1 MTISRKT
8 SCLEERDLRKEEQK
22 KYQEKEKEGDCE
34 RERGWAAFVRARPP
48 SPWPSACRN
57 TLPPPA
63 GRPFPRAPLPQD
75 EHPAPSC
82 SSLLPKEGTSLPST
96 NILPALCLHWSLG
109 PASLL
114 GLPALGHLSHSWPSF
129 TSVDKA
135 LVSILENFCR
145 TLLSPL
151 RTSRIL
157 SSSMITFL
165 LSDAPTRGILIPH
178 HILQL
183 PFTARL
189 ATSRFLETSWLSNPF
204 INLFLGPLW
213 GTGSSSRLSSRST
226 MHFCSSQNW
235 FFSDPPPL
243 SSYSMSSNIPM
254 GSCWSLILST

>member
-1 MTISRKT
+1 M
-8 SCLEERDLRKEEQK
+8 
-22 KYQEKEKEGDCE
+22 KEKG
-34 RERGWAAFVRARPP
+34 GGQPSSGLGHPALGPRPAETP
-48 SPWPSACRN
+48 SLHLR
-57 TLPPPA
+57 
-63 GRPFPRAPLPQD
+63 GRPFLRAPLPQD

-165 LSDAPTRGILIPH
+165 LSDAPT
-178 HILQL
+178 
-183 PFTARL
+183 
-189 ATSRFLETSWLSNPF
+189 
-204 INLFLGPLW
+204 
-213 GTGSSSRLSSRST
+213 
-226 MHFCSSQNW
+226 
-235 FFSDPPPL
+235 
-243 SSYSMSSNIPM
+243 
-254 GSCWSLILST
+254 

>member
-1 MTISRKT
+1 M
-8 SCLEERDLRKEEQK
+8 
-22 KYQEKEKEGDCE
+22 KEKG
-34 RERGWAAFVRARPP
+34 GGQPSSGLGHPTLGPRPAKTP
-48 SPWPSACRN
+48 SLHLR
-57 TLPPPA
+57 

-178 HILQL
+178 HVLQL
-183 PFTARL
+183 PFTAHL